1 KHRLADLHVAVDG
14 AREAVYSAVDAV
26 AVGDIESV
34 PMAAA
39 AAKAAASEAYVRTTA
54 EAVQLHGG
62 IGFTEEHDI
71 GLFYKRALAGAAMLG
86 APADQLERIAV
97 GLDV

>member
-1 KHRLADLHVAVDG
+1 
-14 AREAVYSAVDAV
+14 
-26 AVGDIESV
+26 V

-39 AAKAAASEAYVRTTA
+39 AAKAGASDAYVHTTA

-71 GLFYKRALAGAAMLG
+71 GLCYKRALVAAPLLG
-86 APADQLERIAV
+86 TSLSHLMRIAD